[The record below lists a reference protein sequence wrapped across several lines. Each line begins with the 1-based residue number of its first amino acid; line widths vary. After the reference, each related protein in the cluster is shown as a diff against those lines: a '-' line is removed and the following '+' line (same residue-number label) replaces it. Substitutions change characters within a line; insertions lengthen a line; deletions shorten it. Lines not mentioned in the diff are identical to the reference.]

1 MLSLSQADRPVLGAD
16 LNRSESSWDASK
28 RSWTGGSNDAGVVR
42 PSASAGVRL
51 RRAYGAF
58 RLQELSGYFRRAP
71 PSRSV
76 DNDAVKIDVHLSID
90 DRLARQH
97 FRRRIPRLLLDDAV
111 LNCFVEKDRKSTRL
125 NSSHSQNSYAVFCL
139 KKKKFPSVANSYNRL
154 DTTQLTHSMGL
165 NHKSILRYSDLTLL
179 QPLQNSPFYRTR
191 LVGISVICLD

>member
-1 MLSLSQADRPVLGAD
+1 MPAIPPIATELAPRIGPKRCANRG
-16 LNRSESSWDASK
+16 LNPPQQT
-28 RSWTGGSNDAGVVR
+28 SWTGGSNGAGVVR

-71 PSRSV
+71 PGRSV

-111 LNCFVEKDRKSTRL
+111 LNCLCDQF
-125 NSSHSQNSYAVFCL
+125 
-139 KKKKFPSVANSYNRL
+139 
-154 DTTQLTHSMGL
+154 
-165 NHKSILRYSDLTLL
+165 SDLFTLQRDQLLIGIIPVKLRTIIQRMDPWIVSFQNEVVLGSHKNIVLCDDFLFQGGQCNPKLLSRRADDGSSL
-179 QPLQNSPFYRTR
+179 Q
-191 LVGISVICLD
+191 